1 LADAKR
7 DVVLTEYPASQH
19 GFDAGLLG
27 NNSVVEAAG
36 SQTVR
41 HCHIREGE
49 GGVLRNA
56 DTELPFSYKD
66 ACVEL
71 GPHVGGN
78 PVAAEQARKAVSDFL
93 QELFLLG

>member
-1 LADAKR
+1 MTR
-7 DVVLTEYPASQH
+7 R
-19 GFDAGLLG
+19 LLG
-27 NNSVVEAAG
+27 NNSVVEAAT

-41 HCHIREGE
+41 HCHIREGD
-49 GGVLRNA
+49 GGLLMNA
-56 DTELPFSYKD
+56 DTGATFSYKD

-93 QELFLLG
+93 QELFVLG